1 MSVPLSDF
9 PVDQVFGPAL
19 GEIIAE
25 VMRERAR
32 AIVEF
37 GHDAEAD
44 DKLPLHI
51 LGEKSAAF
59 LQIAS
64 ERAAGPAERRILP
77 AARKKAI
84 QGIAIGIAF
93 LAAVDREIAR
103 DSTPEGEQKI

>member
-1 MSVPLSDF
+1 MSAPPNAF
-9 PVDQVFGPAL
+9 PIDQVISPAIV
-19 GEIIAE
+19 EIIAE

-37 GHDAEAD
+37 GHDAAAD
-44 DKLPLHI
+44 DAQPLHV
-51 LGEKSAAF
+51 LGEKAAAF

-64 ERAAGPAERRILP
+64 ERAAGSTERRTLP

-84 QGIAIGIAF
+84 QGIAIGVAF

-103 DSTPEGEQKI
+103 EEA